1 MDILVVG
8 ASSIFC
14 RRVLPALLSLDG
26 IGRIH
31 VASSRPAVEIEMP
44 AARRGRFFH
53 GYETALRELPPCL
66 AYISLPNSLHG
77 EWVGRALSAGFHVVV
92 DKPAFLDLAEAES
105 MLALAR
111 EKQRCLAEAAV
122 WSFHPQVKQAREAF
136 LRNGSEPHVIQSIF
150 SFPPLPNSN
159 FRNNPKLG
167 GGSFH
172 DLGAYAVSPGRVF
185 FGDEPIDVWCRISER
200 DETLGIDTGFAFTA
214 MYSRGRVSQGFF
226 SFGTEYKNSLTV
238 LGRNTSVMLEPVFT
252 LPPGMASNLTI
263 RALNKT
269 EIVAVPPGDSFAIF
283 FGELIASIETG
294 QWSRWPEILRQDI
307 NVLHRAATI
316 AGIKKS

>member
-1 MDILVVG
+1 MDILIVG

-14 RRVLPALLSLDG
+14 RRVLPALLGLDG

-31 VASSRPAVEIEMP
+31 VASRRPAVEIEMP

-66 AYISLPNSLHG
+66 AYISLPNSLHC
-77 EWVGRALSAGFHVVV
+77 EWVGHALSAGFHVVV
-92 DKPAFLDLAEAES
+92 DKPAFLDIDEAEA

-111 EKQRCLAEAAV
+111 EKRRCLAEAAV

-136 LRNGSEPHVIQSIF
+136 LRNKGEPHVIQSIF
-150 SFPPLPNSN
+150 SFPPLASPN
-159 FRNNPKLG
+159 FRNHPSLG

-172 DLGAYAVSPGRVF
+172 DLGAYAISPGRVF
-185 FGDEPIDVWCRISER
+185 FGEEPTEVWCRISER
-200 DETLGIDTGFAFTA
+200 DEKLGIDTGFAVTA
-214 MYSRGRVSQGFF
+214 IYSRGRVLQGFF

-238 LGRNTSVMLEPVFT
+238 LGRNMSVMMEPVFT
-252 LPPGMASNLTI
+252 VPPGMTSNLTI
-263 RALNKT
+263 RVSNKA
-269 EIVAVPPGDSFAIF
+269 EIMAVPPGDCFAIYF
-283 FGELIASIETG
+283 RELIESIETG
-294 QWSRWPEILRQDI
+294 QWSHWPEILRQDMT
-307 NVLHRAATI
+307 VLHRAATI